1 MSENTGI
8 SWCDATFKK
17 AQGRKARRHLPQ
29 RLQLSRRKGWRM
41 PPNTTSVARPTIWG
55 NPFRVGMLGV
65 PDRVAAVELFK
76 RALQGQ
82 DIRDDHSCFTFAP
95 ERISAL
101 LRGKNLACWCPIG
114 QPCHGDVLLRLANGS
129 W

>member
-1 MSENTGI
+1 MSEKTGT

-17 AQGRKARRHLPQ
+17 AQGCKARSHLP
-29 RLQLSRRKGWRM
+29 RRIQLSRRKGWRM
-41 PPNTTSVARPTIWG
+41 PPNTISVARPTIWG

-76 RALQGQ
+76 RALQRQ
-82 DIRDDHSCFTFAP
+82 DILDDDACLTFPP
-95 ERISAL
+95 ERISTL

-114 QPCHGDVLLRLANGS
+114 QPCHRDVLLQLANGV
-129 W
+129 